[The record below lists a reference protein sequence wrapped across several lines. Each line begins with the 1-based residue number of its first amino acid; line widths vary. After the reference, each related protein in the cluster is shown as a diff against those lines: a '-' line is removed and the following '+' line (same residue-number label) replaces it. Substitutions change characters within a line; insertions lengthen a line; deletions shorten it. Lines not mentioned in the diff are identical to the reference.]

1 MDNSDI
7 QTIKRKSNNP
17 NGRPIRVPWR
27 FDSDGN
33 LIIEN
38 PTKHDYN
45 INYYKHVE
53 SQKLQCNLCGRNTMV
68 KYVKDIKIAT
78 FAKNTDV
85 VAIVHLIALL
95 I

>member
-7 QTIKRKSNNP
+7 MIIKRKSNNP
-17 NGRPIRVPWR
+17 NGRPIRAPWR

-53 SQKLQCNLCGRNTMV
+53 S
-68 KYVKDIKIAT
+68 
-78 FAKNTDV
+78 
-85 VAIVHLIALL
+85 
-95 I
+95 